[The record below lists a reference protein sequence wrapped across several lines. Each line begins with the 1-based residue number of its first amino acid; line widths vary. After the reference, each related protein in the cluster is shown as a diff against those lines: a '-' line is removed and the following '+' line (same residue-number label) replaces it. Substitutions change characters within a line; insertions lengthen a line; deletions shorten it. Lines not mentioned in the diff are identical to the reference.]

1 MKNTE
6 KKWEPL
12 FTLTK
17 KDFEMQTFRSGGKGG
32 QHQNK
37 IESGVRLI
45 HRASGAVGESRS
57 DKSQHRN
64 KGLALQRL
72 AVSGKFKAW
81 VNRIAYEITS
91 GKTIEQRVEE
101 AIQPKN
107 LRVEIQD
114 ENGNWKEEKL

>member
-1 MKNTE
+1 MKNSE
-6 KKWEPL
+6 RKWEPL

-64 KGLALQRL
+64 KGLALQHL